1 VTDSPQHGAPDSRWQ
16 PSRYQHYPSP
26 GSYVD
31 PTAPPTNRRHAYGA
45 VGFGALVAAALAY
58 VGLADPHNPH
68 LLFPLCPFKLLT
80 GWNCPACGGLR
91 MVHDVLHGDLAAA
104 VSDNVFLI
112 VGLPMLT
119 VWIVLRRHRDSM
131 LPMPAVATIVAAAI
145 AWTVLRNLPGFPLI
159 PTVTGG

>member
-1 VTDSPQHGAPDSRWQ
+1 MARNL
-16 PSRYQHYPSP
+16 PS
-26 GSYVD
+26 
-31 PTAPPTNRRHAYGA
+31 TTRRRLYGA
-45 VGFGALVAAALAY
+45 VGSSALLAAFTTY

-68 LLFPLCPFKLLT
+68 SLFPLCPFKLLT

-91 MVHDVLHGDLAAA
+91 MVHDVLHGDLLAA
-104 VSDNVFLI
+104 VSDNIFLI

-119 VWIVLRRHRDSM
+119 VWILLRRRHQNAV
-131 LPMPAVATIVAAAI
+131 LPIAAVATIAAAAI